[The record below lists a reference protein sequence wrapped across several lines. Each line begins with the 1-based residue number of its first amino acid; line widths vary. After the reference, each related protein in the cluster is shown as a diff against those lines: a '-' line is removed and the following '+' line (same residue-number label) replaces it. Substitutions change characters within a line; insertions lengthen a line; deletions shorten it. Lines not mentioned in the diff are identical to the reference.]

1 MTGELCTNSTCSGI
15 SLCNLCGPLCLC
27 GVVYSEFINH
37 RNTEVAQRRARQG
50 LRSCPKGDEGRNQ
63 QPEQSFHEEEKESP
77 KTQALDPL
85 GYGHVAIIWRAARD
99 SKMLM
104 IVFANPLRLSGCETA
119 QQQLSNTT

>member
-1 MTGELCTNSTCSGI
+1 MQRGLNFCV
-15 SLCNLCGPLCLC
+15 L
-27 GVVYSEFINH
+27 VAY
-37 RNTEVAQRRARQG
+37 EVQLYDRT
-50 LRSCPKGDEGRNQ
+50 LRGCPKSHEGRNQ
-63 QPEQSFHEEEKESP
+63 QPEQSFHEEEKKTP
-77 KTQALDPL
+77 KTQAFDPL